1 MDRKNPSAPPGAP
14 ISHTQTLSALEAR
27 ALLEAVLEALDMPY
41 PATIGDTEAYER
53 ILNDR
58 VMHAR
63 IALRGVLQRGDDA
76 GWSADFLR
84 ARVAELPATGYQA
97 VPETVPAEGVAP

>member
-1 MDRKNPSAPPGAP
+1 MSRP
-14 ISHTQTLSALEAR
+14 IPATEAQ
-27 ALLEAVLEALDMPY
+27 ALLEAILEALDMPY
-41 PATIGDTEAYER
+41 PATIGDTEVHDR

-63 IALRGVLQRGDDA
+63 IALKGVLRDGDDA

-84 ARVAELPATGYQA
+84 ARVAELPATGYKA
-97 VPETVPAEGVAP
+97 VAPLPAEGVAP